1 MRTSTGQFAPG
12 QSGNPGGRPR
22 GQSIT
27 AKLRTLLDNPN
38 ASEPGKSNLDKLA
51 EVVLEKALEGDLGFA
66 KMVWE
71 RVDGRI
77 PDAEPS
83 QDSSPEEVYRQAAEI
98 LLRRRAE
105 REEAKAQAERN

>member
-1 MRTSTGQFAPG
+1 MRTSNGQFAPG
-12 QSGNPGGRPR
+12 ESGNPGGRPK

-71 RVDGRI
+71 RVEGRI
-77 PDAEPS
+77 PDADSS
-83 QDSSPEEVYRQAAEI
+83 QDSSPDDVYRQAAEI
-98 LLRRRAE
+98 LLRRRTE
-105 REEAKAQAERN
+105 REEAKARAERN